1 MTKSEL
7 KRKLMTQ
14 RIEAILGGDR
24 KDFKRL
30 NMFRD
35 YVDIIRERIREGL
48 YSQVNEDIFT
58 TELLKQDDVKLHEL
72 HKIIKSG
79 SGIRPLVS

>member
-58 TELLKQDDVKLHEL
+58 TELLKQDDVKLH
-72 HKIIKSG
+72 
-79 SGIRPLVS
+79 

>member
-1 MTKSEL
+1 MTKHEL

-30 NMFRD
+30 SMFRD

-58 TELLKQDDVKLHEL
+58 TELLKQDDVKLH
-72 HKIIKSG
+72 
-79 SGIRPLVS
+79 

>member
-1 MTKSEL
+1 MTKPEL

-58 TELLKQDDVKLHEL
+58 TELLKQDDVKLH
-72 HKIIKSG
+72 
-79 SGIRPLVS
+79 